1 MAHDVSD
8 ALDLLDLAIG
18 RAADIVEP
26 ELLTPPARMA
36 AGIRTRLG
44 FLGRSVVVALVGGTG
59 SGKSSLLNALAGEEV
74 APTGVVRPTTE
85 RPLAWIPANPEPGLV
100 RLLDDL
106 SMNNSCGLVCFFSS

>member
-1 MAHDVSD
+1 MAYDVSD

-26 ELLTPPARMA
+26 ELLTPAAQTA

-59 SGKSSLLNALAGEEV
+59 SGKSA
-74 APTGVVRPTTE
+74 
-85 RPLAWIPANPEPGLV
+85 
-100 RLLDDL
+100 
-106 SMNNSCGLVCFFSS
+106 